1 MMSSAAN
8 SRASVWLVLALLVA
22 LGLTGWRA
30 HHAMSA
36 PAAADPLQGASALE
50 VRLTGLLET
59 VLGEGHVRVHHAP
72 RPDGS
77 QSFLVLINEPAARI
91 AATDEYVTSLLSSA
105 VFIDPLAG
113 DGVTINRLAFA
124 EGRAGALS
132 PARAL
137 ELAALFALCVFI
149 AAATLSTAWP
159 ARRETKGQQRTEAPP
174 APAPL
179 TRPAPSPSPD
189 ASRLLVQRI
198 SEDPAGAARIVRRWM
213 SAGRVQP

>member
-8 SRASVWLVLALLVA
+8 SRASVWLVLALIVA

-30 HHAMSA
+30 FHVVSS
-36 PAAADPLQGASALE
+36 PAAADPLQGASPLE
-50 VRLTGLLET
+50 VRLTGLMET

-77 QSFLVLINEPAARI
+77 QSFLVLINEPATRI
-91 AATDEYVTSLLSSA
+91 AANDEYVTSLLSSA

-124 EGRAGALS
+124 EGPAGGLS

-137 ELAALFALCVFI
+137 ELAAMFALCVFI
-149 AAATLSTAWP
+149 AAATLSTALP
-159 ARRETKGQQRTEAPP
+159 ARRETNAPRRTEAPP
-174 APAPL
+174 EPL
-179 TRPAPSPSPD
+179 PLSGPAPSPSPD
-189 ASRLLVQRI
+189 ASLLVKRI

-213 SAGRVQP
+213 SDGRVQP

>member
-1 MMSSAAN
+1 MMSSARN
-8 SRASVWLVLALLVA
+8 TRASFWLVLALMVA

-30 HHAMSA
+30 FHAMSG
-36 PAAADPLQGASALE
+36 PETGDPLQGASAIE
-50 VRLTGLLET
+50 VRLTGLMET

-77 QSFLVLINEPAARI
+77 QSFLVLINEPATRVAT
-91 AATDEYVTSLLSSA
+91 TDEYVTSLLSSA

-113 DGVTINRLAFA
+113 DGVTISRLAFA
-124 EGRAGALS
+124 EGPAGALS

-137 ELAALFALCVFI
+137 ELAALLALCVFI
-149 AAATLSTAWP
+149 AAAILATAFP
-159 ARRETKGQQRTEAPP
+159 ARRETKARRHTEAPP

-179 TRPAPSPSPD
+179 TGPAPSPSPD